1 MYLLSVLS
9 VKSVVKKQT
18 TMWNIFKRK
27 KKKQMKELTQLSQ
40 AFAIITEFNR
50 RGLIHWQTKDKI
62 LLIEES
68 LAVVQMAQ
76 GEERFRNFLNHAANW
91 QNFRLI
97 RDAYDQARID
107 IEAKAVREAQQK
119 DGRLSKADIQRIR
132 QNARSKMDVIPVE
145 QLPGLIREFDIM
157 IIRANAIS
165 PQTAKEENGQL
176 LALGHFDGKQVEMAM
191 YEDIKHNLQNNE

>member
-1 MYLLSVLS
+1 
-9 VKSVVKKQT
+9 
-18 TMWNIFKRK
+18 MWNIFKRK

-76 GEERFRNFLNHAANW
+76 GEERFRNFLNHVANW

-107 IEAKAVREAQQK
+107 LEAKAVREAQK
-119 DGRLSKADIQRIR
+119 KEGNLSKAGIQRIR
-132 QNARSKMDVIPVE
+132 QNARSRMDVIPTE

-191 YEDIKHNLQNNE
+191 YDDIKHNLQNNE

>member
-1 MYLLSVLS
+1 
-9 VKSVVKKQT
+9 
-18 TMWNIFKRK
+18 MWNIFKRK
-27 KKKQMKELTQLSQ
+27 KKKQLKELTQLSQ

-97 RDAYDQARID
+97 RDAYDQARVD
-107 IEAKAVREAQQK
+107 FEAQAVREAQQK
-119 DGRLSKADIQRIR
+119 EGNLSKADIQRIR
-132 QNARSKMDVIPVE
+132 QNARSRMDVIPTE

-191 YEDIKHNLQNNE
+191 YDDIKHNLQNNE

>member
-1 MYLLSVLS
+1 
-9 VKSVVKKQT
+9 
-18 TMWNIFKRK
+18 MWNIFKRK
-27 KKKQMKELTQLSQ
+27 KKKQLKELTQLSQ

-50 RGLIHWQTKDKI
+50 RGLIHWQVKDKI

-76 GEERFRNFLNHAANW
+76 GEEAFKRFLNHAANW

-97 RDAYDQARID
+97 RDAYDQARVD
-107 IEAKAVREAQQK
+107 FEAQAVREAQQK
-119 DGRLSKADIQRIR
+119 EGNLSKADIQRIR
-132 QNARSKMDVIPVE
+132 QNARSKMDVIPIE

-176 LALGHFDGKQVEMAM
+176 LALGHYDGKQVEMAM
-191 YEDIKHNLQNNE
+191 YDDIKHNLQNNE

>member
-1 MYLLSVLS
+1 
-9 VKSVVKKQT
+9 
-18 TMWNIFKRK
+18 MWNIFKRK
-27 KKKQMKELTQLSQ
+27 KKKQLRELNQLSQ
-40 AFAIITEFNR
+40 AFAIITEYNR

-68 LAVVQMAQ
+68 LAVVEIAH
-76 GEERFRNFLNHAANW
+76 GEDKFRNFLNHAANW

-107 IEAKAVREAQQK
+107 LEAKAVREAQKQDHNLTK
-119 DGRLSKADIQRIR
+119 SDIQRIR
-132 QNARSKMDVIPVE
+132 QNARSRMEVIPVE
-145 QLPGLIREFDIM
+145 QLKGLIREFDIM

-176 LALGHFDGKQVEMAM
+176 LAIGHYDGKQVEMAM
-191 YEDIKHNLQNNE
+191 YDDMKNNLQNDEKQ

>member
-1 MYLLSVLS
+1 
-9 VKSVVKKQT
+9 
-18 TMWNIFKRK
+18 MWNIFKRK
-27 KKKQMKELTQLSQ
+27 KKKQLKELTQLSQ
-40 AFAIITEFNR
+40 SFAIITEFNR

-68 LAVVQMAQ
+68 LAVVQLAQ

-107 IEAKAVREAQQK
+107 LEVKAVREAQK
-119 DGRLSKADIQRIR
+119 EHGVLSKVDIQRIR
-132 QNARSKMDVIPVE
+132 QDARSKMDMIPIA

-165 PQTAKEENGQL
+165 PHTAKEENGQL

-191 YEDIKHNLQNNE
+191 YDDIKHNLQNNE

>member
-1 MYLLSVLS
+1 M
-9 VKSVVKKQT
+9 
-18 TMWNIFKRK
+18 
-27 KKKQMKELTQLSQ
+27 SQ
-40 AFAIITEFNR
+40 AFAIITEFGR
-50 RGLIHWQTKDKI
+50 RGLIHWQVKDKI

-76 GEERFRNFLNHAANW
+76 GEEAFKRFLNHAANW

-97 RDAYDQARID
+97 RDAYDQTRID
-107 IEAKAVREAQQK
+107 FEAQAVREAQQK
-119 DGRLSKADIQRIR
+119 EGNLSKADIQRIR
-132 QNARSKMDVIPVE
+132 QNARSRMDVIPTE

-191 YEDIKHNLQNNE
+191 YDDIKHNLQNNE

>member
-1 MYLLSVLS
+1 
-9 VKSVVKKQT
+9 
-18 TMWNIFKRK
+18 MWNIFKRK
-27 KKKQMKELTQLSQ
+27 KKKQLKELTQLSQ

-97 RDAYDQARID
+97 RDAYDQTRVD
-107 IEAKAVREAQQK
+107 FEVQAVREAQQK
-119 DGRLSKADIQRIR
+119 EGNLSKADIQRIR
-132 QNARSKMDVIPVE
+132 QNARSRMDVIPTE

-191 YEDIKHNLQNNE
+191 YDDIKHNLQNNE